1 MKRIWFPTRR
11 LLIASTLLFCAA
23 GARAQS
29 PSGQKIDPAWLRAD
43 TVKHSA
49 EFRLVAGLTD
59 HNGGMNFNGFGK
71 GGLLLTVPKGW
82 SVVLHFKNQDP
93 NLPHSV
99 EVIADTDP
107 VPAGPVPPAF
117 EHAATRQVEQ
127 GFSAGRGDDV
137 RFVAAKAGSYLIFCA
152 VPGHGPAGMWIRL
165 AVSATAVKP
174 ALSAAPER

>member
-1 MKRIWFPTRR
+1 MGW
-11 LLIASTLLFCAA
+11 LLKFTWLPLLLCAA
-23 GARAQS
+23 RALAQMPNS
-29 PSGQKIDPAWLRAD
+29 ERIDPAWLLAD
-43 TVKHSA
+43 SAKHSA
-49 EFRLVAGLTD
+49 ELRLVAGLTD
-59 HNGGMNFNGFGK
+59 RNGGMNFNGFSK
-71 GGLLLTVPKGW
+71 GGLQLTVPKGW
-82 SVVLHFKNQDP
+82 SVVVHFKNHDQ

-117 EHAATRQVEQ
+117 EHAATRQVAQ
-127 GFSAGRGDDV
+127 GFSAGQGDDV
-137 RFVAAKAGSYLIFCA
+137 RFVAAKAGSFLIFCA